1 MKYLI
6 LAIRNF
12 QKKCK
17 NSFANCKLR
26 ITNSNYEYFNKNFE
40 KIKKEKVTNLHFG
53 FMNFFSL
60 NSINFL

>member
-17 NSFANCKLR
+17 NSFANCQNASQ
-26 ITNSNYEYFNKNFE
+26 ITNCERLIRTLLNLIGTSYLCPNLVAKARAE
-40 KIKKEKVTNLHFG
+40 KDL
-53 FMNFFSL
+53 
-60 NSINFL
+60 